1 MTTSYRGMYR
11 LDANGKP
18 AHIQVALPG
27 GHSLPL
33 PIEEYESRGVLP
45 DWRELPTEK
54 QHKPLSAVYQATQG
68 KSSVLNR
75 AGAQECADHG
85 WLEPVGTDG
94 WRLTE
99 GGKRFL

>member
-1 MTTSYRGMYR
+1 MTTSYHGMYR

-18 AHIQVALPG
+18 THIQVTSPG

-33 PIEEYESRGVLP
+33 PIEEYELRKVLP

-54 QHKPLSAVYQATQG
+54 QHKALSAVCQATQG
-68 KSSVLNR
+68 KSPVLNR
-75 AGAQECADHG
+75 GAAEECADRD

-99 GGKRFL
+99 AGKRFL